1 MKLSEHSSID
11 AQEAAERTPLTTPP
25 TPSAAPGTSA
35 TEETSL
41 QIRNLTADYGAGPVL
56 NEISLDIPRGAITVL
71 VGANG
76 CGKSTLLK
84 TIARQLKPTHGEVLL
99 DGEDTGTWS
108 RTQFARRVGFLPQDP
123 VAPEGVTVLDLISRG
138 RHPHRGAFGRW
149 RPGDDQAVA
158 EAVELTGLEN
168 YLDRQVTELSG
179 GQRQRVWIAL
189 ALAQQTDVLLLD
201 EPTTYLDIAHQ
212 VEVLDI
218 LADLQRQR
226 GITLVMVLHELN
238 MAARYADQLVAIK
251 DGAVLAAGTAE
262 DVMTDHT
269 VSEVFGMPA
278 RVLHDP
284 ESDARL
290 VVPLRTRRAAGSTP
304 ETHEPNA
311 AEKGT
316 ND

>member
-1 MKLSEHSSID
+1 MKLSERSSID
-11 AQEAAERTPLTTPP
+11 ALESVERTSLTTPP
-25 TPSAAPGTSA
+25 TPSVAHGTSA
-35 TEETSL
+35 TGESSL

-71 VGANG
+71 LGANG

-99 DGEDTGTWS
+99 DGEDTGVWS

-149 RPGDDQAVA
+149 CPSDDQAVA

-168 YLDRQVTELSG
+168 YLERQVTELSG

-218 LADLQRQR
+218 LADLQKQR

-251 DGAVLAAGTAE
+251 DGVVLAAGTAE
-262 DVMTDHT
+262 EVMTDHT

-290 VVPLRTRRAAGSTP
+290 VVPLRTRRASSSTP

-311 AEKGT
+311 TEKGT

>member
-1 MKLSEHSSID
+1 MKLSDHSLID
-11 AQEAAERTPLTTPP
+11 AGDTTGKSSATTPP
-25 TPSAAPGTSA
+25 ATSA
-35 TEETSL
+35 PRGQTVPGAVSL
-41 QIRNLTADYGAGPVL
+41 QIRNLRADYGAGPVL
-56 NEISLDIPRGAITVL
+56 SEISLDIPRGVVTVL

-84 TIARQLKPTHGEVLL
+84 TIARQLKPSHGEVLL
-99 DGEDTGTWS
+99 DGEDTGRWS

-149 RPGDDQAVA
+149 RASDDRAVA
-158 EAVELTGLEN
+158 EAVELTGLHS

-189 ALAQQTDVLLLD
+189 SLAQQTDVLLLD

-218 LADLQRQR
+218 LADLQRRR

-251 DGAVLAAGTAE
+251 SGTVLASGTAE
-262 DVMTDHT
+262 EVMTDHT
-269 VSEVFGMPA
+269 VSEVFGMSA

-284 ESDARL
+284 ESDTRL
-290 VVPLRTRRAAGSTP
+290 VVPARTHRAAQP
-304 ETHEPNA
+304 APATHAPSA
-311 AEKGT
+311 VEKGM
-316 ND
+316 NV

>member
-1 MKLSEHSSID
+1 MKLSDHALTDAGDATGGSSS
-11 AQEAAERTPLTTPP
+11 TPP
-25 TPSAAPGTSA
+25 AASAPRDQSVAGA
-35 TEETSL
+35 VSL
-41 QIRNLTADYGAGPVL
+41 QIRDLTVDYGAGPVL
-56 NEISLDIPRGAITVL
+56 SGISLDIPRGAVTVL

-84 TIARQLKPTHGEVLL
+84 TIARQLKPSRGEVLL
-99 DGEDTGTWS
+99 DGEDVGKWS

-149 RPGDDQAVA
+149 RACDDQAVA
-158 EAVELTGLEN
+158 EAVELTGLDS
-168 YLDRQVTELSG
+168 YLERQVTELSG

-189 ALAQQTDVLLLD
+189 SLAQQTDVLLLD

-218 LADLQRQR
+218 LADLQGQR
-226 GITLVMVLHELN
+226 GLALVMVLHELN

-251 DGAVLAAGTAE
+251 SGTVLASGTAQE
-262 DVMTDHT
+262 VMTDHT
-269 VSEVFGMPA
+269 VSEVFAMSA

-284 ESDARL
+284 ESDTRL
-290 VVPLRTRRAAGSTP
+290 VVPARTQRATSSANPGRART
-304 ETHEPNA
+304 
-311 AEKGT
+311 GT
-316 ND
+316 EEGMNV

>member
-1 MKLSEHSSID
+1 MKLSERALID
-11 AQEAAERTPLTTPP
+11 AQDPTGRTSLPTPP
-25 TPSAAPGTSA
+25 APHPAQGASAPGAS
-35 TEETSL
+35 SL
-41 QIRNLTADYGAGPVL
+41 QVRHLTADYGAGPVL
-56 NEISLDIPRGAITVL
+56 SEISLDIPRGAITVL

-84 TIARQLKPTHGEVLL
+84 TIARQLKPSHGEVLL

-149 RPGDDQAVA
+149 RPSDDQAVA
-158 EAVELTGLEN
+158 EAVELTGLES

-201 EPTTYLDIAHQ
+201 EPTTYLDISHQ

-238 MAARYADQLVAIK
+238 MAARYADRMVAIK
-251 DGAVLAAGTAE
+251 DGTVLASGTAE

-269 VSEVFGMPA
+269 VSGVFGMAA

-290 VVPLRTRRAAGSTP
+290 VVPMRTRRAASSILGS
-304 ETHEPNA
+304 HAPNA
-311 AEKGT
+311 IEKGLH
-316 ND
+316 D